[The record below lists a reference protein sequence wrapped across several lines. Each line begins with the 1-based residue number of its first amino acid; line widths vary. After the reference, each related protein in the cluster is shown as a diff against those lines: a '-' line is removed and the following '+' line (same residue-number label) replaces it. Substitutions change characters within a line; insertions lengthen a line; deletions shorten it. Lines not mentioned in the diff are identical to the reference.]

1 MKVDELTLLA
11 FVDGELDPASREK
24 VEAVIAHSPE
34 LQAQV
39 TALRASC
46 LPYGSAFERQVLP
59 DMPPALAQRVRA
71 LVSVAQA
78 SAAAPRSRRHW
89 LGTGAAIAASF
100 GAGTLLPW
108 RAWMAS
114 RESGWVEAIASYQA
128 LYVRETVNQPADS
141 PARLSALLEG
151 FDGDQQHAL
160 FVPDLRSAGLT
171 FKRVQRLGYGPSPLI
186 QMVYLPAGGKPL
198 ALCALPIKQADSSVE
213 TRIIHGLSVA
223 SWKRHALAFVLAADM
238 PQRQVAQ
245 IAQDLAEDRF
255 ARL

>member
-39 TALRASC
+39 AALRASC
-46 LPYGSAFERQVLP
+46 LPYGSAFEGQALP
-59 DMPPALAQRVRA
+59 DVPPALAQRVRA
-71 LVSVAQA
+71 LVSVSKA
-78 SAAAPRSRRHW
+78 SAMAPRSRRHW

-108 RAWMAS
+108 RSWMAS
-114 RESGWVEAIASYQA
+114 KESGWVERIASYQA
-128 LYVRETVNQPADS
+128 FYVRETVNQPADS

-151 FDGDQQHAL
+151 FDSDQQRAL

-171 FKRVQRLGYGPSPLI
+171 FKRVQRLGYGDSPLI

-198 ALCALPIKQADSSVE
+198 ALCALPMKRNDSNVE
-213 TRIIHGLSVA
+213 TRAIEGLSVA
-223 SWKRHALAFVLAADM
+223 TWQRRGLAFVLAADM
-238 PQRQVAQ
+238 PQGQVTQLAQ
-245 IAQDLAEDRF
+245 RLADDGF
-255 ARL
+255 AKL